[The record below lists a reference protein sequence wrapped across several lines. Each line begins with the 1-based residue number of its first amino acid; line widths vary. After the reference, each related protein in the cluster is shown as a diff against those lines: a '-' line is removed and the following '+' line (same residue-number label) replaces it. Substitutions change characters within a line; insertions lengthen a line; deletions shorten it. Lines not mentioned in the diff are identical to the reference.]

1 MGQKITS
8 TITSSGIKL
17 WILEKMKKSEIQKL
31 KYFTKLKK
39 LDTFYTDIV
48 KNGLIQKEKHRDTYN
63 RFATDL

>member
-1 MGQKITS
+1 MDPR
-8 TITSSGIKL
+8 
-17 WILEKMKKSEIQKL
+17 KMKKSEIQKL